1 MEKKIV
7 LSGIQPSG
15 VITLGNYV
23 GALRN
28 WAILQREDRY
38 CFYCVVNLHAITVR
52 QDSEALLNHT
62 IEAAAILLACGVDP
76 VRSALF
82 IQSHVHE
89 HAELAWVLNC
99 NTYIGELSRM
109 TQFKDKSARHADN
122 INAGLFTYPVL
133 MAADILL
140 YQASYVPVGH
150 DQKQHIEIA
159 RDIADRFNKYYG
171 DTFVCRSRLYLSLE
185 EE

>member
-82 IQSHVHE
+82 IPVSYTHLDVYKRQSG
-89 HAELAWVLNC
+89 
-99 NTYIGELSRM
+99 NTDRRRPDSLCVMEAY
-109 TQFKDKSARHADN
+109 
-122 INAGLFTYPVL
+122 
-133 MAADILL
+133 
-140 YQASYVPVGH
+140 AS
-150 DQKQHIEIA
+150 Q
-159 RDIADRFNKYYG
+159 
-171 DTFVCRSRLYLSLE
+171 S
-185 EE
+185 